1 MANPATSRITPA
13 RVLIL
18 LGIVPVLAIGA
29 WTYIAWNWVT
39 TSAAPPADAA
49 RAFEAARHAHA
60 GELPV
65 LTLEDGAVVRRPP
78 PDAPREAPSD
88 LLVLVYHRSTGRL
101 VRAEVP
107 FWFLRMKGPAS
118 ERLLRGAGIDLQEF
132 GLAVD
137 DLARY
142 GPSLVFDGV
151 RGEDRVLLV
160 TR

>member
-1 MANPATSRITPA
+1 MPFKITRA
-13 RVLIL
+13 RVVILI
-18 LGIVPVLAIGA
+18 GIVPVLAIGT
-29 WTYIAWNWVT
+29 WTFIAWDWVT
-39 TSAAPPADAA
+39 ASHARPGDAA
-49 RAFEAARHAHA
+49 RAFEAARQAHA
-60 GELPV
+60 GDSPV
-65 LTLEDGAVVRRPP
+65 VTLEDGAIVRRPP
-78 PDAPREAPSD
+78 PDAPRGAPSE

-101 VRAEVP
+101 IRAEVP

-142 GPSLVFDGV
+142 GPSLVFDGE